1 MTLPVSGRI
10 ITWPP
15 PDADPTDNYSV
26 PSWGEVVSTINE
38 YFDAPDGTDIA
49 APQAAMELYI
59 TGAGPRPNY
68 SYYLPQP
75 EPGPTP
81 TPRPPVPPNPV
92 PISIVQPNP
101 IQSFP
106 DCDTMSYDERSTRSD
121 DPGVDGPTFGIKLGS
136 YVLRDKCI
144 EGIIS
149 IGGVST
155 ERDYYVSMEAQTG
168 VGFYNDCAVDTLG
181 SRRPRHVLHRPA
193 KPQSGLNPVLPAA
206 QGWATVEKP
215 APLRSSYRRSS
226 NFAI

>member
-1 MTLPVSGRI
+1 MESTSQLPKPQWSCTSPVPGPVSTTR
-10 ITWPP
+10 T
-15 PDADPTDNYSV
+15 TCRSRNR
-26 PSWGEVVSTINE
+26 
-38 YFDAPDGTDIA
+38 
-49 APQAAMELYI
+49 
-59 TGAGPRPNY
+59 GPRPRRHLGHRSLPIRSLSRSCSPTQY
-68 SYYLPQP
+68 SPSQTAIRWATTNGAR
-75 EPGPTP
+75 E
-81 TPRPPVPPNPV
+81 
-92 PISIVQPNP
+92 
-101 IQSFP
+101 
-106 DCDTMSYDERSTRSD
+106 D
-121 DPGVDGPTFGIKLGS
+121 DPGVDGPTFGIELGS

-155 ERDYYVSMEAQTG
+155 EGDYYVSMEAQTG

-206 QGWATVEKP
+206 QGRATVEKP

>member
-1 MTLPVSGRI
+1 MESTSQLPKPQWSC
-10 ITWPP
+10 TSP
-15 PDADPTDNYSV
+15 
-26 PSWGEVVSTINE
+26 
-38 YFDAPDGTDIA
+38 APGPVAT
-49 APQAAMELYI
+49 
-59 TGAGPRPNY
+59 TRTTCRSRNRGPRPRRHLGHR
-68 SYYLPQP
+68 SL
-75 EPGPTP
+75 
-81 TPRPPVPPNPV
+81 PNPV

-106 DCDTMSYDERSTRSD
+106 DCDTMGYDERSTRSE
-121 DPGVDGPTFGIKLGS
+121 DGPTFGIELGS

-155 ERDYYVSMEAQTG
+155 EGDYYVSMEAQTG